1 MARYISRSWLVL
13 VLMRL
18 CLPAYS
24 FSLLFIIRKTF
35 FNPCIPSQV
44 HAFLHD
50 TKASWLVHMETKAA
64 NRQDLAADIWSE
76 VEYQLGSQW
85 FVLLRDHAVRCA
97 TKEHVAWAKYR
108 TYCEV
113 SVCAAN
119 SSSRIKLHISSS
131 LVFLV
136 NFFFFMRLNALNFL
150 LLRLILG

>member
-1 MARYISRSWLVL
+1 MVAQKFVAASIHARFKTPSW
-13 VLMRL
+13 
-18 CLPAYS
+18 P
-24 FSLLFIIRKTF
+24 FSLLTCIILCVHVHR
-35 FNPCIPSQV
+35 QV

-97 TKEHVAWAKYR
+97 TEEHAAWAKYR

-113 SVCAAN
+113 LLVD
-119 SSSRIKLHISSS
+119 SSIRMS
-131 LVFLV
+131 F
-136 NFFFFMRLNALNFL
+136 
-150 LLRLILG
+150 